1 MEIEKTYP
9 ELLEMGKNAR
19 TALAEM
25 LKLSHEQV
33 ASQKAQITE
42 LNVVVS
48 YLDAKITSASNC
60 HERAIPFLLSEALER
75 THLDFHRDTL
85 KYVNYNLVPI
95 VSDIAQPP
103 GIIVELDLLEK
114 GFDLPTLKIQ
124 LSHDITLATHID
136 DNDVKYRYIG
146 ENSYEVW
153 MDKAVKPHWREM
165 PYNAIESASNIRA
178 VSDIDMIAELQSEFE
193 KLQNAYQTLA
203 QEDDKKSD
211 RIKELEE
218 KSIEAWLTEEGEKN
232 YPESVDSKWERFAYE
247 NAKRSAS
254 EFYKRKGNDE

>member
-33 ASQKAQITE
+33 ASQKAQIAE

-75 THLDFHRDTL
+75 THLDFHRESL
-85 KYVNYNLVPI
+85 KDVNHNLVPI
-95 VSDIAQPP
+95 VSDI
-103 GIIVELDLLEK
+103 D
-114 GFDLPTLKIQ
+114 
-124 LSHDITLATHID
+124 
-136 DNDVKYRYIG
+136 
-146 ENSYEVW
+146 
-153 MDKAVKPHWREM
+153 
-165 PYNAIESASNIRA
+165 
-178 VSDIDMIAELQSEFE
+178 
-193 KLQNAYQTLA
+193 KLQDAYQTLA

-218 KSIEAWLTEEGEKN
+218 KSIEAWLTEEGEKH

-254 EFYKRKGNDE
+254 EFCKRKSKWAGNNGLKEQL